1 MATSKLFAAIDG
13 LVALCRG
20 TSALNGVGIFDGPM
34 VLESEDETGSNLF
47 IGAVTDDTDT
57 SGVTATSDQDFGPF
71 GNGARD
77 ENLAIFCIAEAWSGD
92 TDIKA
97 VRDRVKAIV
106 AAVEDLT
113 HQNVAGAD
121 VTLQGAVL
129 WSRVTNIAL
138 RQSQTDQG
146 AEAVATFLVAGRAR
160 L

>member
-13 LVALCRG
+13 LVALCRQAP
-20 TSALNGVGIFDGPM
+20 ALAGVGIFDGPM
-34 VLESEDETGSNLF
+34 VLESEDETGANLF

-57 SGVTATSDQDFGPF
+57 GGVTATSDQDFGPF

-77 ENLAIFCIAEAWSGD
+77 ENIGIFCIAEAWSGD

-97 VRDRVKAIV
+97 VRDRVKTIL
-106 AAVEDLT
+106 AAVENLT
-113 HQNVAGAD
+113 RQNIAGSD
-121 VTLQGAVL
+121 VTLGGAVL
-129 WSRVTNIAL
+129 WCRVTNIAL

-146 AEAVATFLVAGRAR
+146 AEVVATFLVAGRAR